1 MRKEKKEWRKM
12 TVIIWKD
19 IKINKPYLDWSR
31 KKNTLTKTEI
41 KNEISL
47 QILQTLGG

>member
-1 MRKEKKEWRKM
+1 MLLFEKISKL
-12 TVIIWKD
+12 
-19 IKINKPYLDWSR
+19 INHNQTGQE